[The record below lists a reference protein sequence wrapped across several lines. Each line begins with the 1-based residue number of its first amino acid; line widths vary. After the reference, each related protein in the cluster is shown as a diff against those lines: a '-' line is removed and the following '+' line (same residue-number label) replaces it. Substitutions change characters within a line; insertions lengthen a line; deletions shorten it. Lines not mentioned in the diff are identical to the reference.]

1 MMMMRMVVTMVVRMV
16 VRMMMRMM
24 ARMVMIPMMMEE
36 EGDIICG
43 AGGNREVNKLST
55 L

>member
-1 MMMMRMVVTMVVRMV
+1 MMMMRMMV
-16 VRMMMRMM
+16 RMM

-43 AGGNREVNKLST
+43 AGEIGKLST